1 MTTFLPLSHPQIY
14 LPMMFRAWEAVNSY
28 MYDERMLHFLSKLSE
43 MHVAPDVSDPRKI
56 ADIPDDECVEGEG
69 RPQWSQHDLQ
79 GDARWAGLY
88 KDVGI
93 YTEHEWNLLM
103 CKCLASMGKA
113 TCSVSKSE
121 IDDAWLEIPLADSG
135 SLTTGT
141 SADSQVGFEV
151 QRLPKP
157 NWRICA

>member
-1 MTTFLPLSHPQIY
+1 ML
-14 LPMMFRAWEAVNSY
+14 FRTWEAVNSY
-28 MYDERMLHFLSKLSE
+28 MYDERMLQFLSKLAE
-43 MHVAPDVSDPRKI
+43 LHVAPDVSDPRKI
-56 ADIPDDECVEGEG
+56 TELPDDQRVEGEG
-69 RPQWSQHDLQ
+69 RPQWSHPDLQ

-93 YTEHEWNLLM
+93 FSEHDWNLIM
-103 CKCLASMGKA
+103 CKCLASMGMFWCTLTNPLNMINA
-113 TCSVSKSE
+113 
-121 IDDAWLEIPLADSG
+121 EIPLADSG

-157 NWRICA
+157 TWRICKSHSSRPTLIRL